1 MCERELVTLIGK
13 CLPSPYYC
21 SPNTV
26 YTSILQPAPGASA
39 SNNTGARSL
48 ARSLAQCKLCTMTLF
63 VVPNVMRGFAKSSKR
78 WPLRDYHIRITT
90 VCVSYGAAV
99 LKSVK

>member
-1 MCERELVTLIGK
+1 MCEGELVTLIGK

-48 ARSLAQCKLCTMTLF
+48 AQCKLCTMTLF
-63 VVPNVMRGFAKSSKR
+63 VVPDVMRGFAKSSKR
-78 WPLRDYHIRITT
+78 WPLQDYHTRYTT
-90 VCVSYGAAV
+90 VSVSCGAAV
-99 LKSVK
+99 LKSVT